1 MNSEHGS
8 VSDLR
13 PHSSNIPGRRGYC
26 HDVACKKAVS
36 NTSGSPEKF
45 FHRFQSVENGI
56 SLGTYDTRKR
66 ACLHIR

>member
-8 VSDLR
+8 VSGLR
-13 PHSSNIPGRRGYC
+13 RHPGDIPGRRGYC

-36 NTSGSPEKF
+36 NTSGNPENF
-45 FHRFQSVENGI
+45 FQMFQSAENGV
-56 SLGTYDTRKR
+56 SLGTYDAKKR